1 MYVLLWTLSSFAQP
15 TYNLPHASPS
25 SGWSV
30 SLGSGVAALRAGP
43 LPAFRGTAAWNHQ
56 GTMLRLTSTSY
67 FGQSTERFD
76 VLSVRHLI
84 VNNDSFRLAP
94 TVMLA
99 HHEGVSEMDQ
109 RSTARLGVAMEA
121 GKGTWKWD
129 MSLNAVGAS
138 FRQKTG
144 FEQLSVFDTVIAL
157 ESGIRY
163 QIKEDHFFR
172 MGFLGPMPTLQYAL
186 PLGSYRVDITGSTLG
201 DQHIFHVDVV
211 YRAK

>member
-1 MYVLLWTLSSFAQP
+1 MHLLLSILSSFAQP
-15 TYNLPHASPS
+15 TYNLPNASPS

-43 LPAFRGTAAWNHQ
+43 LPAFRGTASWNHQ

-84 VNNDSFRLAP
+84 INNKSFRLAP

-99 HHEGVSEMDQ
+99 HHEGVNNMDQ

-129 MSLNAVGAS
+129 MSLNAVGTS

-144 FEQLSVFDTVIAL
+144 LEQLSVFDTVIAL

-186 PLGSYRVDITGSTLG
+186 PIGTYRVDITGSTLG
-201 DQHIFHVDVV
+201 DQHIFHVDLV
-211 YRAK
+211 YRSK

>member
-1 MYVLLWTLSSFAQP
+1 MHILLWTLSSFAQP

-43 LPAFRGTAAWNHQ
+43 LPAFRGTVAWNHQ

-67 FGQSTERFD
+67 FGQSTERFE

-144 FEQLSVFDTVIAL
+144 FEQLSVFDTAIAL

-172 MGFLGPMPTLQYAL
+172 MGFLGPMPTLQYTL
-186 PLGSYRVDITGSTLG
+186 PLGPYRVDITGSTLG